1 MKIAKVI
8 PIFKAGDNTLMNN
21 YRPVSL
27 LPAFSK
33 LLERI
38 MYNKL
43 MGFFNSNNILHQHQY
58 GFRTKHSTI
67 HPILHFLNHCVETK
81 NKNNPE

>member
-1 MKIAKVI
+1 MKIVKVI
-8 PIFKAGDNTLMNN
+8 PIFKAGDNTLMKN

-43 MGFFNSNNILHQHQY
+43 MGFLNSNNILYQLIFY
-58 GFRTKHSTI
+58 PDIEGGSKRTYRGRKT
-67 HPILHFLNHCVETK
+67 LWQ
-81 NKNNPE
+81 